1 MRKFETL
8 SDNKFENV
16 LLNARKH
23 NAAQEQ
29 FSNKQRKD
37 RSTEFF
43 YEIQKQDRED
53 RWKAQSERS
62 KLMHQNIQ
70 KGFLLDEYEN

>member
-1 MRKFETL
+1 MRKLETL

-29 FSNKQRKD
+29 FSSKLRKD

-62 KLMHQNIQ
+62 KLMHQNMQ
-70 KGFLLDEYEN
+70 KGFLLDECEN